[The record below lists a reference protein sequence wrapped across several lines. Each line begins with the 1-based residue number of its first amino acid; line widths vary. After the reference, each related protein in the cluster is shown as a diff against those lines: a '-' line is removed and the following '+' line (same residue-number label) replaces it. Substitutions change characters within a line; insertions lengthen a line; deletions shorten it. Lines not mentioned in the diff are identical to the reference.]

1 MGMITLD
8 GESLSLEQVH
18 AVACS
23 GEQVEFAADALKRM
37 RQSRAVIESLAL
49 QDRPV
54 YGVNTGFGQLADVRI
69 DPARLESLQHNI
81 LRSHACGV
89 GDPLPEP
96 VVRAIMLIR
105 ANVLA
110 RGFSGIRTQVAKR
123 LLALLNH
130 GVTPIAP
137 SRGSVGASGD
147 LAPLAHIALVLIGE
161 GAAFHQGQR
170 LPGADA
176 LAAAGIA
183 PLSLQAKEGISLVNG
198 TQAMLATGGL
208 ALLDAEDLL
217 DAADAACALSL
228 DALRGS
234 PTAFDERIHLAR
246 PHPGQIAS
254 AARLRL
260 WLEGSQIRASH
271 QTCRHVQDAYS
282 LRCAPQVHGAAADAL
297 AEVRRIVDI
306 ELNSATDNPLVFD
319 NDTLSGGNFHG
330 QPLALAFDYAAL
342 ALCSLAGIS
351 ERRVDRL
358 VNPSLNEGLP
368 PFLARNPGLESGLM
382 MLQVTAAALVA
393 ELRVLANPASPGSI
407 TTSGNKEDFV
417 SMGMT
422 SALKFQQMV
431 DLTRLVLAIEFV
443 TAIHAL
449 ETLRPLN
456 TGTRL
461 EILRAELVHVLQP
474 ALEDRPRSAEIEAVS
489 AWIRE
494 WRTRKTAWSS

>member
-1 MGMITLD
+1 MISLD
-8 GESLSLEQVH
+8 GESLHLDQVR

-23 GEQVEFAADALKRM
+23 GEQVEFANDALKRM

-69 DPARLESLQHNI
+69 DPDRLESLQHNI

-110 RGFSGIRTQVAKR
+110 KGFSGIRAQVAKR
-123 LLALLNH
+123 LLALLNK
-130 GVTPIAP
+130 GVTPVAP

-161 GAAFHQGQR
+161 GAAFYLGRR
-170 LPGADA
+170 LPGAEA
-176 LAAAGIA
+176 LAEAGIE

-234 PTAFDERIHLAR
+234 PTAFDERIHRAR

-254 AARLRL
+254 AARLRE
-260 WLEGSQIRASH
+260 WLEGSQIRSSH
-271 QTCRHVQDAYS
+271 QTCRRVQDAYS

-297 AEVRRIVDI
+297 AEARRVVDI

-358 VNPSLNEGLP
+358 VNPALNEGLP
-368 PFLARNPGLESGLM
+368 PFLAQNPGLESGLM
-382 MLQVTAAALVA
+382 MLQVTAASLVA

-461 EILRAELVHVLQP
+461 ELLRAELVHILHP
-474 ALEDRPRSAEIEAVS
+474 ALEDRPRSAEIESVS

>member
-1 MGMITLD
+1 MITLD
-8 GESLSLEQVH
+8 GESLSLEQVR

-23 GEQVEFAADALKRM
+23 GEQVEFANDALKRM

-69 DPARLESLQHNI
+69 DPGRLESLQHNI

-123 LLALLNH
+123 LLALLNK
-130 GVTPIAP
+130 GVTPVAP

-161 GAAFHQGQR
+161 GAAFHHGRR
-170 LPGADA
+170 LPGAEA
-176 LAAAGIA
+176 LAEAGIE
-183 PLSLQAKEGISLVNG
+183 PLALQAKEGISLVNG

-217 DAADAACALSL
+217 EAADAACALSL

-234 PTAFDERIHLAR
+234 PTAFDDRIHRAR

-254 AARLRL
+254 AARLRE
-260 WLEGSQIRASH
+260 WLEGSQIRSSH
-271 QTCRHVQDAYS
+271 QTCRRVQDAYS

-297 AEVRRIVDI
+297 AEARRVVDI

-358 VNPSLNEGLP
+358 VNPALNEGLP
-368 PFLARNPGLESGLM
+368 PFLAQNPGLESGLM
-382 MLQVTAAALVA
+382 MLQVTAASLVA

-461 EILRAELVHVLQP
+461 ELLRAELVHILHP
-474 ALEDRPRSAEIEAVS
+474 ALEDRPRSAEIESVS

>member
-1 MGMITLD
+1 MITLD
-8 GESLSLEQVH
+8 GESLSLEQVR

-23 GEQVEFAADALKRM
+23 GEQVEFANDALKRM

-69 DPARLESLQHNI
+69 DPGRLESLQHNI

-105 ANVLA
+105 TNVLA
-110 RGFSGIRTQVAKR
+110 RGFSGIRAQVAKR
-123 LLALLNH
+123 LLALLNK
-130 GVTPIAP
+130 GVTPVAP

-161 GAAFHQGQR
+161 GAAFYLGRR
-170 LPGADA
+170 LPGAEA
-176 LAAAGIA
+176 LAEAGIE

-217 DAADAACALSL
+217 EAADAACALSL

-234 PTAFDERIHLAR
+234 PTAFDDRIHRAR

-254 AARLRL
+254 AARLRE
-260 WLEGSQIRASH
+260 WLEGSQIRSSH
-271 QTCRHVQDAYS
+271 QTCRRVQDAYS

-297 AEVRRIVDI
+297 AEARRVVDI

-358 VNPSLNEGLP
+358 VNPALNEGLP
-368 PFLARNPGLESGLM
+368 PFLAQNPGLESGLM
-382 MLQVTAAALVA
+382 MLQVTAASLVA

-431 DLTRLVLAIEFV
+431 DLTRLVLAIEFL

-461 EILRAELVHVLQP
+461 ELLRAELVHLLHP